1 VRLAHHN
8 IRHGKQRFSR
18 DFASL
23 RAFVASFRCCP
34 TAGHAV
40 VVACDEVFRLRMKTM
55 RFLFFLVLGLLLG
68 LLLSSLV
75 AWLLS

>member
-1 VRLAHHN
+1 
-8 IRHGKQRFSR
+8 
-18 DFASL
+18 
-23 RAFVASFRCCP
+23 
-34 TAGHAV
+34 
-40 VVACDEVFRLRMKTM
+40 MKTV